1 MRKTLRIIF
10 FILMFAYLCR
20 WLFPFKIN
28 LEEYYITAIVWI
40 YTIPWAIYESS
51 QLIKDDK
58 VNGTHVF
65 RNRLIM
71 MAVAAIIM
79 VLSSIYLNRIYHI

>member
-1 MRKTLRIIF
+1 MRKKLKIIF
-10 FILMFAYLCR
+10 YIWSIIYFFR
-20 WLFPFKIN
+20 WLSPVKIN
-28 LEEYYITAIVWI
+28 IDDDYVHLIYWI
-40 YTIPWAIYESS
+40 FTLPYLIYESS

-71 MAVAAIIM
+71 MAVAGIILILSAIYMNKIH
-79 VLSSIYLNRIYHI
+79 HI